1 MIQVENTADEN
12 ALQILN
18 VLQDYIGLPDTIPA
32 LLDKM
37 ATEYVLVDDME
48 QLVEGRY
55 VRWIREGVMT
65 RGGIV
70 LQVGSAEPGKEDMVL
85 CKTPNHILVKFRFG
99 DCPCF
104 AKLNQFEQWYM
115 LHNTETKDQET
126 KDQE

>member
-1 MIQVENTADEN
+1 MFQVEKTADEN

-18 VLQDYIGLPDTIPA
+18 VLHDYIGLPHSIPA

-37 ATEYVLVDDME
+37 ATEYVLVDTME

-55 VRWIREGVMT
+55 VRWIREGVMM

-70 LQVGSAEPGKEDMVL
+70 LQVGSAEPGQEDMVL
-85 CKTPNHILVKFRFG
+85 CKTPNHVLVKFRFG

-115 LHNTETKDQET
+115 LNNHGESDS
-126 KDQE
+126 